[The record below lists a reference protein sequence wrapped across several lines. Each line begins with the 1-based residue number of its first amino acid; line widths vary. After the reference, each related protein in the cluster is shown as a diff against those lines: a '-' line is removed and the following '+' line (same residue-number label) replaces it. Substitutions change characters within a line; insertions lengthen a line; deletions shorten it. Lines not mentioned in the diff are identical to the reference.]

1 MIDIFHLFVLSL
13 LSFYK
18 YFSSFDLFIFPEN
31 YCSNV
36 NNQVRYTQ
44 NLGFTSV
51 LSVLRMLR
59 STNSQFGCYCKSIT
73 AMVVFSVSSCRICF
87 LIFGRHSNSIPRNRT
102 QTKHSWA
109 RCVFFRFV
117 GCLWGRRR
125 EKSGHTHCTQCLT
138 MSNVN
143 ESVCML
149 LIIQFQFK
157 FERLL
162 GQIKTFIS
170 QRQRG

>member
-1 MIDIFHLFVLSL
+1 MGISVFFSLPTEFLVIDIFHLFVLSL

-31 YCSNV
+31 YGSNV

-44 NLGFTSV
+44 NLGFVSV

-59 STNSQFGCYCKSIT
+59 STNSQFDCYCKSIT

-109 RCVFFRFV
+109 RCAFF
-117 GCLWGRRR
+117 
-125 EKSGHTHCTQCLT
+125 S
-138 MSNVN
+138 S
-143 ESVCML
+143 SVVYEEEDGKKVA
-149 LIIQFQFK
+149 IHIAH
-157 FERLL
+157 
-162 GQIKTFIS
+162 S
-170 QRQRG
+170 V